1 MDGSTVHSPARA
13 PMIVEL
19 KTSPQLFWI
28 SQTVKLGVRFG
39 IRFLFSRVGAMTG
52 YTRHSSLWLLV
63 IGYWFL
69 GLVFSSRGPIRPLSN
84 PLLSIFFLWHTMS
97 SARPYRTQEAQ
108 CVTEKPSI
116 EKPSRI
122 DISHLSTS
130 AIIDSCTLPTTRRAI
145 IMSTSVKR
153 VRNTCSLHPNI
164 VS

>member
-1 MDGSTVHSPARA
+1 MMSRHFPNPWAAAAATHLFTLTEYYGRRHAT
-13 PMIVEL
+13 L
-19 KTSPQLFWI
+19 KF
-28 SQTVKLGVRFG
+28 
-39 IRFLFSRVGAMTG
+39 M
-52 YTRHSSLWLLV
+52 V
-63 IGYWFL
+63 IGYWL
-69 GLVFSSRGPIRPLSN
+69 LVFWPSFFVSRAVRPLLPPSSV
-84 PLLSIFFLWHTMS
+84 LFFLWHTMS

-122 DISHLSTS
+122 DIFHLSVS
-130 AIIDSCTLPTTRRAI
+130 AIIDSCTLPTTKRAI

>member
-1 MDGSTVHSPARA
+1 MCTARWPRCSGRNFLATA
-13 PMIVEL
+13 PGYYDRIHATL
-19 KTSPQLFWI
+19 KF
-28 SQTVKLGVRFG
+28 
-39 IRFLFSRVGAMTG
+39 
-52 YTRHSSLWLLV
+52 
-63 IGYWFL
+63 IGYWFWL
-69 GLVFSSRGPIRPLSN
+69 LVFGPSFFVSRADSTSPT
-84 PLLSIFFLWHTMS
+84 PLLSTVSWHTMS

-122 DISHLSTS
+122 DIFHLSVS
-130 AIIDSCTLPTTRRAI
+130 AIIDSCTLPTTKRAI